1 MAEQLIRN
9 EQVVSSI
16 LTTSSTGRCRPAF
29 FYCKILFF
37 LYSFLKKL
45 CFNIVKEIKIWYS
58 QNGSFPCLAEGVLI
72 MKKHIVPVAEFIIQT
87 VLFYAVPA
95 TAQPGDEMGMV
106 FMLFIAAIVLSV
118 VAGVPKSFLKIIYPV
133 AVPLVFLPSVYI
145 YYNESALVHGLW
157 YFAVCSIGVITGT
170 GFGMLVSFIS
180 NRCESE

>member
-1 MAEQLIRN
+1 
-9 EQVVSSI
+9 
-16 LTTSSTGRCRPAF
+16 
-29 FYCKILFF
+29 
-37 LYSFLKKL
+37 
-45 CFNIVKEIKIWYS
+45 
-58 QNGSFPCLAEGVLI
+58 
-72 MKKHIVPVAEFIIQT
+72 MKKHIVPVAAFIIQT